1 MSLKWLS
8 RWGVILVA
16 TAALLGGC
24 AVDQAPLAPEEEAQV
39 AAPENGRFL
48 LAFSP
53 EAAQRAAKLT
63 AIPADGRSAEDWFD
77 ATGGTLVV
85 HEANTPELTD
95 DLLVRF
101 WVPEGA
107 LEEGADPT
115 STNYATGDIAD
126 PDEVLITM
134 AVFGNT
140 LSELI
145 VDFGPG
151 GLLFDPNSWL
161 SLSLGWDLVDIPAE
175 GLVVWHIHDDGMIE
189 QAEVVVRQ
197 TDSGIKIHVVVPGF
211 SRYSMGGGGP

>member
-1 MSLKWLS
+1 MSFKWLS
-8 RWGVILVA
+8 RWGGIWVA
-16 TAALLGGC
+16 VVALLGGC

-39 AAPENGRFL
+39 AASENSRFL

-63 AIPADGRSAEDWFD
+63 ALPPDGRSVAELFD
-77 ATGGTLVV
+77 ATGGTLEVS
-85 HEANTPELTD
+85 EANAPGLGD

-107 LEEGADPT
+107 LAEGVDPT
-115 STNYATGDIAD
+115 STTSAIAD
-126 PDEVLITM
+126 PADGVQITM
-134 AVFGNT
+134 AVYGNA

-145 VDFGPG
+145 VDFGPD

-161 SLSLGWDLVDIPAE
+161 SLALGWDLVDMPTE
-175 GLVVWHIHDDGMIE
+175 KLVVWHIHDNGMIE
-189 QAEVVVRQ
+189 QAEAIVYS
-197 TDSGIKIHVVVPGF
+197 TDRGLKIHVVVPGF